1 VILLTLLVQGLS
13 MPAVVRWARLP
24 EDVDVQDEQALVERE
39 ATLAGLAAVDVR
51 AAQLLS
57 PPEVVDRVRTAYQ
70 SRLARLEARGEAG
83 AEQDEQDEQDE
94 QAEDRLRL
102 ALLADKRAA
111 VVRLRDGRRIDDTV
125 LRWVQARLDVEEV
138 RLATPGPSE

>member
-1 VILLTLLVQGLS
+1 
-13 MPAVVRWARLP
+13 M
-24 EDVDVQDEQALVERE
+24 
-39 ATLAGLAAVDVR
+39 R

-83 AEQDEQDEQDE
+83 AEQDEQDE